1 MTPMQRRRSLMGGS
15 VKEKI
20 SFVPGTYSDGGY
32 PTRVNKDGSMTAATW
47 VCYLVEI
54 PLTQKV
60 DYKAGDILGLIQD
73 RSFDSLSEFRSVQF
87 RGSKQLTIV
96 NNKRM
101 NNYAQ
106 FTLTASEDGFIDRVY
121 FSNATNLQ
129 AGTVKP
135 QITLNGKI
143 MVGG

>member
-1 MTPMQRRRSLMGGS
+1 MGGS

-20 SFVPGTYSDGGY
+20 SFVPGDYRQGGY
-32 PTRVNKDGSMTAATW
+32 TTRVNKDGSMTGTTK
-47 VCYLVEI
+47 VCYMVEI

-73 RSFDSLSEFRSVQF
+73 RSFDSLSGFRTVRF
-87 RGSKQLTIV
+87 RGSKELTIV
-96 NNKRM
+96 GNKSM
-101 NNYAQ
+101 KKYAQ

-121 FSNATNLQ
+121 FDNATASQ
-129 AGTVKP
+129 ATTVKP

>member
-1 MTPMQRRRSLMGGS
+1 MGGS

-20 SFVPGTYSDGGY
+20 GFVPGTYSQGGY
-32 PTRVNKDGSMTAATW
+32 QTRVNKDGSMTGATR
-47 VCYLVEI
+47 VCYMVEI

-73 RSFDSLSEFRSVQF
+73 RSFDSLSGFRTVRF

-96 NNKRM
+96 SNKAM
-101 NNYAQ
+101 DNYAQ

-121 FSNATNLQ
+121 FDNSSAGQ
-129 AGTVKP
+129 AETVKP